1 MFAHIK
7 NQLVKSKVVQ
17 RFMGFSIVGVVVTLF
32 SMALM
37 YVCNELLAWN
47 VYVTYFV
54 VYLVS
59 ILLSFI
65 LNNSLVFKSQT
76 KTKSIVLYYV
86 IYISSMLLG
95 LLLLRL
101 FTYLLPDWNGTLV
114 SYMVLPFTFL
124 FNFIFV
130 SNLLSKKL

>member
-47 VYVTYFV
+47 VFVTYFV

-76 KTKSIVLYYV
+76 KAKSIVLYYV

-101 FTYLLPDWNGTLV
+101 FTYLLPDWNVTLV